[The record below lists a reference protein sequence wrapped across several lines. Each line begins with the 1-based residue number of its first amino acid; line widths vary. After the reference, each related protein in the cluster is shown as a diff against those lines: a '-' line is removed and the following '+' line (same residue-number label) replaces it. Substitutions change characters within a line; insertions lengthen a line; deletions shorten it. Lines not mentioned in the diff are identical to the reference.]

1 MRHGYLRL
9 ALTLIVTLVAMEAS
23 AQSIDRMRS
32 NLAVRT
38 MDGTHVRV
46 DEDEATRQAVSAV
59 ESKARPRQVNGY
71 RVVIYSDNGQYAGD
85 KAKSV
90 HTQFRHA
97 YPHINAY
104 LVYESPYFKVSVG
117 DCLTMEEA
125 QILMA
130 ELSSAYPKAFPKR
143 EVIKLSELQHA
154 RAKADIVADTTL
166 LGTMPEGAIMGTE
179 EINIGME

>member
-1 MRHGYLRL
+1 MRQTYFRL
-9 ALTLIVTLVAMEAS
+9 ALTLVVALFAVEAS
-23 AQSIDRMRS
+23 AQSIESVRH
-32 NLAVRT
+32 NLAERT
-38 MDGTHVRV
+38 MDGTFVRV
-46 DEDEATRQAVSAV
+46 EEDASTSQAVSAV
-59 ESKARPRQVNGY
+59 EAKTTPRQVNGY

-90 HTQFRHA
+90 HTAFCNT

-130 ELSSAYPKAFPKR
+130 ELSAAYPKAFPKR

-154 RAKADIVADTTL
+154 RAKGEIVPDSTS
-166 LGTMPEGAIMGTE
+166 LGTMPEEAVLSATQT
-179 EINIGME
+179 NIGID

>member
-1 MRHGYLRL
+1 MRQICFRL
-9 ALTLIVTLVAMEAS
+9 ALVIIASLMTFAAS
-23 AQSIDRMRS
+23 AQSIESVRN

-38 MDGTHVRV
+38 MDGSFVRV
-46 DEDEATRQAVSAV
+46 EEDASTAQAVRAV
-59 ESKARPRQVNGY
+59 EARTTSQQVNGY

-85 KAKSV
+85 KAESV
-90 HTQFRHA
+90 LTQFRET

-130 ELSSAYPKAFPKR
+130 ELSAAYPKAFPKR
-143 EVIKLSELQHA
+143 EVIKLSELQHV
-154 RAKADIVADTTL
+154 RAKGEIVADSL
-166 LGTMPEGAIMGTE
+166 SLEMMPMGVVTSATE
-179 EINIGME
+179 TNIGIN